1 MTYRKDILL
10 CLSQQGD
17 AGLRVSML
25 SEAFGSPLYQR
36 DQIYFSSSYLHKV
49 SVQSHIEWPFLC
61 SPKITCQ
68 ARHGWLEWTLFQFF
82 L

>member
-1 MTYRKDILL
+1 
-10 CLSQQGD
+10 
-17 AGLRVSML
+17 ML